1 MINQSQVMKVLQFTI
16 PVPHDRSVIVERVSL
31 PHHYP
36 YLHRHKEIQ
45 LTWIR
50 SGDGT
55 LIVGNNVHD
64 YCAGDVFLIGANL
77 PHVFKSS
84 PEYFDRSS
92 EKKIEALTFFFN
104 PEETLFPLF
113 SMPEMRPALAFF
125 QQFKNGFKV
134 PHAIVDKVIKTM
146 IALDSASG
154 PDQMIQFFNLIG
166 HFTTAKCKFSALATQ
181 SKLPSIKENEGIR
194 IGKIYNYIMQHYNA
208 PIALEDVAD
217 IAYMTPGSFCR
228 YFKKHTGHTF
238 ISFLNEVRINEACKK
253 LIAHKFE
260 SINHVAYK
268 CGFASITNFN
278 RVFKCLVGLTPKNYI
293 DRYNNNVFSMN
304 RDGAY
309 ESLHSNQPE
318 FAGFSHTHKLVPA
331 I

>member
-1 MINQSQVMKVLQFTI
+1 MKVLQFTI

-50 SGDGT
+50 SGHGT

-84 PEYFDRSS
+84 AEFFDRGS
-92 EKKIEALTFFFN
+92 EKKVEALTFFFN
-104 PEETLFPLF
+104 PEETLFSLLT
-113 SMPEMRPALAFF
+113 MPEMKSSLAFL
-125 QQFKNGFKV
+125 QQNKNGFKV
-134 PHAIVDKVIKTM
+134 PNRISDKIINTM
-146 IALDSASG
+146 IALEGTSG
-154 PDQMIQFFNLIG
+154 LDHVIQFVNLMECFLTPG
-166 HFTTAKCKFSALATQ
+166 CKYNALSSQ
-181 SKLPSIKENEGIR
+181 SSLPSIKESEGLR
-194 IGKIYNYIMQHYNA
+194 IGKIYNYIMQHYNTA
-208 PIALEDVAD
+208 IALEDVAD

-278 RVFKCLVGLTPKNYI
+278 RVFKCLVGITPKNYI
-293 DRYNNNVFSMN
+293 DRYNNNIFSIN
-304 RDGAY
+304 RDNDY
-309 ESLHSNQPE
+309 ENLHKDHLDFPAFNKSR
-318 FAGFSHTHKLVPA
+318 KLMTSVLSK
-331 I
+331 